1 MHVQLEHVHQQFEQ
15 QHDEQQ
21 HHLVLAT
28 RPQMTST
35 TSTTN
40 TTTTTSSTSSTTS
53 TSTSVST
60 TSTTKTVSST
70 TSVSSTTT
78 TTMVEAVA
86 QRAMLAMSRAEE
98 DVTANLM
105 SSLLESLEGEPL
117 TEPVITNVKSS
128 VGQDLTVAMLTFV
141 AAANQGKLT
150 SRRAT
155 RRLRSTS
162 LARAMAFL
170 RFAAFVAVAAAE
182 NNLRGDSL
190 TCTGS
195 GSLPIGANKCFGG
208 DLLVEKFLLHVES
221 YDGKVGI
228 VNMKAEGPQE
238 GQCIGAEFQ
247 AEDNLF
253 TVEDDNGCGLSAL
266 GYDYNVRYC
275 PDQDQVIVN
284 LVKPIN
290 VRVVLEAQPC
300 PGKPAVDLTAATSDG
315 TFQPKVSVPLKVLD
329 QLSGGSSAPVAI
341 AMSKMTAQFASDIEA
356 VGLAK
361 AREVMSSN
369 TSAGPSLLGR
379 PLSITVYDSNGVP
392 MDGMPL
398 AEPMTLTIS
407 DEANESVA
415 CAFYNETTFRWSTA
429 GVRRVTPNLNVS
441 AGTPVPL
448 VCETDHL
455 SIFGG
460 VLNVPQVDMENYE
473 VISFED
479 SFEGGGGGSQQ
490 GGGNVIDN
498 PVDQVVDVVEE
509 VLRCT
514 QAKGIF
520 SPDGMAALGRGAWA
534 SSSSA
539 VALWA
544 VLALFF
550 FGCVAAFARD
560 LTRNQTKWMSQLM
573 SLTYPDG
580 QEEDEDED
588 EAPEDKAKTFSKT
601 CIMLLHSLQAGM
613 DVQSLEIGLV
623 VRTAGSKEGMELKK
637 HKSPLYAAAVKM
649 ADVINISVGHVRATT
664 LFLEANW
671 LARMLL
677 LFPAVHRALNAGHG
691 SLVVSRVSRVVM
703 IFTKILSSGALAAL
717 FFQGSA
723 QGNDSEAA
731 CIINGSLGLTLVLGL
746 AAALVGDVILYGLSA
761 LRKQSFKSARS
772 NPGLQLKV
780 KEWRVRDLLFWAITL
795 LALVLSI
802 YVIMVFFATVTTA
815 DSDAWA
821 AAALVILLEEF
832 FFAPFLTAAG
842 YALLATY
849 TLEGDPMTVH
859 TLRTAASQVQGQ
871 YRAWEGPS
879 AADFRVPMPPEGGN
893 LRALGSAQSAAEAPD
908 VLALGD
914 RQEEEQAA
922 QQRAEAEEQ
931 RKLQEQLRE
940 QLENQKRQLEQQR
953 QMQVELRE
961 QLIRQQQEIEEERRR
976 HRSPPPERPPVRHS
990 QQPWQQDNQRQLPG
1004 TVPGTV
1010 PLQVPQIVTRQPQQ
1024 VTSVNLGLQRS
1035 VRHGAIVRSG
1045 RPGPPSWPPPAL
1057 RGFDAQGRPLNS
1069 RPQVPGMPVPNHDM
1083 RRNSRD

>member
-1 MHVQLEHVHQQFEQ
+1 
-15 QHDEQQ
+15 
-21 HHLVLAT
+21 
-28 RPQMTST
+28 
-35 TSTTN
+35 
-40 TTTTTSSTSSTTS
+40 
-53 TSTSVST
+53 
-60 TSTTKTVSST
+60 
-70 TSVSSTTT
+70 
-78 TTMVEAVA
+78 VA

-98 DVTANLM
+98 DATANLM

-141 AAANQGKLT
+141 AAANQ
-150 SRRAT
+150 
-155 RRLRSTS
+155 
-162 LARAMAFL
+162 
-170 RFAAFVAVAAAE
+170 
-182 NNLRGDSL
+182 
-190 TCTGS
+190 
-195 GSLPIGANKCFGG
+195 
-208 DLLVEKFLLHVES
+208 
-221 YDGKVGI
+221 
-228 VNMKAEGPQE
+228 
-238 GQCIGAEFQ
+238 
-247 AEDNLF
+247 
-253 TVEDDNGCGLSAL
+253 
-266 GYDYNVRYC
+266 
-275 PDQDQVIVN
+275 
-284 LVKPIN
+284 
-290 VRVVLEAQPC
+290 
-300 PGKPAVDLTAATSDG
+300 GKPAVDLTAATSDG

-731 CIINGSLGLTLVLGL
+731 CIVNGSLGLTLVLGL